1 MKEKIFGNLK
11 KCIMVNPL
19 LLLVFILISTLSL
32 IYVFHYKMDE
42 SAFAYI
48 AYVFSFYTLSVSV
61 FRLTLFIKKMDIK
74 KKKKALA
81 DRNMV
86 AKRFFD
92 DGRFHFFLLFS
103 LSIPL
108 NIGYAIL
115 KTVYGFVLH
124 SNWIVQ
130 NGVYYAL
137 LTLMRFIII
146 RGAEKNEEDKAL
158 KLSSIIL
165 SISSF
170 HYLLMVLEMYLHAS
184 SPHYPGYIVYGA
196 SLYAFIKVG
205 VAIKGC
211 IKLKTTATP
220 AIVAGNNLKI
230 SHAFVSLI
238 FLESGMLNI
247 FGEGTEEERLI
258 LLISGLVVV
267 AYLFVSGPLLIV
279 WNKRNKV

>member
-32 IYVFHYKMDE
+32 ICVFHYKMDE

-61 FRLTLFIKKMDIK
+61 FRLTLLIKKIDIK

-170 HYLLMVLEMYLHAS
+170 HYLLMVLEMYLHTS
-184 SPHYPGYIVYGA
+184 SPHYPGYIVYVA

-205 VAIKGC
+205 GGHKGMHQ
-211 IKLKTTATP
+211 
-220 AIVAGNNLKI
+220 
-230 SHAFVSLI
+230 S
-238 FLESGMLNI
+238 
-247 FGEGTEEERLI
+247 
-258 LLISGLVVV
+258 
-267 AYLFVSGPLLIV
+267 
-279 WNKRNKV
+279 